1 MDSVVSLPVAFSFF
15 FRLPHVSVL
24 SGGSDAAAHHSPASA
39 AGRKRGGTP
48 SHEAAPGPREAR
60 LRPRVPP
67 GAAGPL
73 GPGSSGRRLT
83 RSAHGGPQG
92 PAGGPAASGRRAV
105 SEHQPDGEPKWR
117 VGRGHTLP
125 RARGPRPRTQ
135 LVPSHL
141 DHAWQAGD
149 LNLGPPGC
157 CPPLD
162 HTATPVFQ
170 PSLVGCRPRG
180 AGVGWEPPRGPAR
193 GLCATPHTWSSLTRL
208 GAEGSGGGPQSR
220 SGGGAVDG
228 RVLTP
233 WGPRASEGP
242 GQRALTGGGAGSS
255 KPAWAGPPGRA
266 HGSGAGLAGSRESQP
281 GSDLPGARARLG
293 REGCEV

>member
-15 FRLPHVSVL
+15 FRLPRVSVL
-24 SGGSDAAAHHSPASA
+24 SGGRDAAAHHGPASA
-39 AGRKRGGTP
+39 AGRKRGGTL

-83 RSAHGGPQG
+83 RWAHGGPQG

-141 DHAWQAGD
+141 GHAWQAGD

-180 AGVGWEPPRGPAR
+180 AGG
-193 GLCATPHTWSSLTRL
+193 RL
-208 GAEGSGGGPQSR
+208 GATSRPGPWPLCHAPHLVFPHSPGCGGLWGWTPKQEWRRSR
-220 SGGGAVDG
+220 
-228 RVLTP
+228 
-233 WGPRASEGP
+233 
-242 GQRALTGGGAGSS
+242 
-255 KPAWAGPPGRA
+255 
-266 HGSGAGLAGSRESQP
+266 
-281 GSDLPGARARLG
+281 G
-293 REGCEV
+293 REGPDTLGTTCIGGSRATRSDWRRGRQQQARVGRASGPRSRLRRWARRLPREPAGL